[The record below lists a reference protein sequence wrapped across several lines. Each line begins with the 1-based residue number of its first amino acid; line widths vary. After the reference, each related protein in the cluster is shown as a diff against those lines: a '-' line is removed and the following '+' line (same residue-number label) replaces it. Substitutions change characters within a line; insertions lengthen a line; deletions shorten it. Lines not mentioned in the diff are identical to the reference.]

1 MRISDWSSDVCS
13 SDLCWRKRMPDN
25 LVIGTSFA
33 AAFGAA
39 LVGGVFFGFSNFVMA
54 GLGRTPPE
62 QGVAAMNSPTIG
74 DQPGLHDRIVRH
86 RPALSDRRR
95 AVAGFARHARRQYC
109 PRLRQSVLK
118 GK

>member
-1 MRISDWSSDVCS
+1 
-13 SDLCWRKRMPDN
+13 MPDN

-62 QGVAAMNSPTIG
+62 QGVAAMNSINIG

-95 AVAGFARHARRQYC
+95 AVAGVARHAGRSSEERRVGKECARTGRTRWSPY
-109 PRLRQSVLK
+109 LK
-118 GK
+118 KKKQ